1 MQTANVNKKYNIH
14 SRFCTGSLIM
24 EKLKKAMCPTYL
36 QQKTHLLAQA
46 RLGVVSIQRW
56 LSMP

>member
-1 MQTANVNKKYNIH
+1 MSHFQLVA
-14 SRFCTGSLIM
+14 TGLVW
-24 EKLKKAMCPTYL
+24 CR

-46 RLGVVSIQRW
+46 SEGVASMQRW